1 MTLGLTMDRLHLGRL
16 EVAQIALESLRRHPS
31 GLNSARLSGPTHRAP
46 DCLGRLATL
55 PRRNMPL

>member
-1 MTLGLTMDRLHLGRL
+1 MDRLHLGRL